1 MTMKEYLEAIMKE
14 QISRALFLKGKI
26 PHPNKFAELSGLS
39 DKCEYILNEQ
49 IQFLEALKDELGN
62 RDESDIDDII
72 RDTRSSIR
80 QISSIEYYGISTL
93 YYQTEDLGLLNK
105 ISFNIYQE
113 ISLPF
118 GHPCVSCTATQYYS
132 SVPDV
137 NVIFVPLGES
147 DFLLHLPDIY
157 HEIGHCVMKNLETV
171 PKLSPLLDAY
181 KKALGRI
188 ASEYSN
194 LLRQKRREY
203 IPEEIRIQIE
213 RIYSQWKYWIEE
225 FFCDLFALYTL
236 GPAYAWSHIHLTM
249 KMSEDIFKLDT
260 MFGTSHPADAARM
273 SLLFNGLKLLGYDHI
288 VDEMRNKWEEIAR
301 YWSRP
306 VPEYQY
312 AYPEKLLNDIAQLI
326 YNGMADSGFQLDHSS
341 ETGSESGR
349 KIGTLLNT
357 AWSKFW
363 TETSEDF
370 RKWEQDSV
378 ENLRTSLQVKA
389 TQPVLS

>member
-1 MTMKEYLEAIMKE
+1 MKEYLESIIKE
-14 QISRALFLKGKI
+14 QINRALFLKDKI
-26 PHPNKFAELSGLS
+26 PHPNRFAELSGLS
-39 DKCEYILNEQ
+39 DKCEYILDEQ

-62 RDESDIDDII
+62 RDELDIDDII

-113 ISLPF
+113 INLPF

-171 PKLSPLLDAY
+171 PKLAPLLDSY
-181 KKALGRI
+181 TKALGRV
-188 ASEYSN
+188 ASEYTN

-203 IPEEIRIQIE
+203 TPEEIRIQIE

-236 GPAYAWSHIHLTM
+236 GPAYAWSHIHLTV

-273 SLLFNGLKLLGYDHI
+273 SLLLTGLNLLGHDRV
-288 VDEMRNKWEEIAR
+288 VDEIKSRWEEIAR
-301 YWSRP
+301 YWSSP

-312 AYPEKLLNDIAQLI
+312 AYPERLLTDIARLI
-326 YNGMADSGFQLDHSS
+326 FDGVAESGFQLARNS
-341 ETGSESGR
+341 EKESKSGR
-349 KIGTLLNT
+349 IGTLLNT

-363 TETSEDF
+363 TETPEAF
-370 RKWEQDSV
+370 RRWEQESV
-378 ENLRTSLQVKA
+378 ENLRTSLQLKTMQSVE
-389 TQPVLS
+389 SR

>member
-1 MTMKEYLEAIMKE
+1 MREYLEAIMKE

-39 DKCEYILNEQ
+39 DKCEYILDEQ
-49 IQFLEALKDELGN
+49 IQFLEALKDELRN
-62 RDESDIDDII
+62 RDESDINDII
-72 RDTRSSIR
+72 RGTRSAIR

-105 ISFNIYQE
+105 ISFSIYQE
-113 ISLPF
+113 INLPF

-157 HEIGHCVMKNLETV
+157 HEIGHCVVKNLETV

-181 KKALGRI
+181 RETVSHVAL
-188 ASEYSN
+188 EYTK

-203 IPEEIRIQIE
+203 TPEEIPIQIE
-213 RIYSQWKYWIEE
+213 RICSQWKYWIEE
-225 FFCDLFALYTL
+225 FFCDLVALYTL

-249 KMSEDIFKLDT
+249 KTSEDIFRLDT
-260 MFGTSHPADAARM
+260 LFGTSHPADAARM
-273 SLLFNGLKLLGYDHI
+273 SLLFMGLNLLGYDRV
-288 VDEMRNKWEEIAR
+288 VDEMKNKWEEIAQ
-301 YWSRP
+301 YCP
-306 VPEYQY
+306 QPAPEYQY
-312 AYPEKLLNDIAQLI
+312 AYPEQLLTDIAKLI
-326 YNGMADSGFQLDHSS
+326 YNGVTNSGFRLAHNSG
-341 ETGSESGR
+341 TGSKSSSR
-349 KIGTLLNT
+349 IGSLLNT

-363 TETSEDF
+363 TDTPENF
-370 RKWEQDSV
+370 RKWEQESV

-389 TQPVLS
+389 SHPAAS